1 MHVHPHHD
9 RHKRRARRAL
19 GGLAMAV
26 AASVS
31 ISAGALAQHSAEVS
45 FPAGQ
50 YGTMVEGTVS
60 GDAYVDYI
68 LRAKEGQK
76 MFAELAL
83 AGTDGHGTVYFNILP
98 PGSEGVAVYNSSING
113 NATTVDLTET
123 GPWTIRIYQMGNDR
137 DSGKT
142 ASFTLDLSIQ

>member
-1 MHVHPHHD
+1 
-9 RHKRRARRAL
+9 
-19 GGLAMAV
+19 
-26 AASVS
+26 
-31 ISAGALAQHSAEVS
+31 
-45 FPAGQ
+45 
-50 YGTMVEGTVS
+50 MVEGTVS

-123 GPWTIRIYQMGNDR
+123 GPWTIRVYQMGNDR
-137 DSGKT
+137 DIGKT